1 MNASAKNIIR
11 EKAATTEVIELY
23 NKSLAVANS
32 LLIRSKTI
40 KNLDLR
46 EAIELNHG
54 QTNDFFKRA
63 VERGDLVKHG
73 NTSST
78 CYSLPKEL
86 TATKKYQKLQYD

>member
-1 MNASAKNIIR
+1 MNASAKNKIR
-11 EKAATTEVIELY
+11 EKAATTEELELY
-23 NKSLAVANS
+23 NKSLAAANS
-32 LLIRSKTI
+32 LLKRCKTI

-54 QTNDFFKRA
+54 QANDFFKRA
-63 VERGDLVKHG
+63 VERGDLAKHG

-86 TATKKYQKLQYD
+86 TATKKLPKTSI